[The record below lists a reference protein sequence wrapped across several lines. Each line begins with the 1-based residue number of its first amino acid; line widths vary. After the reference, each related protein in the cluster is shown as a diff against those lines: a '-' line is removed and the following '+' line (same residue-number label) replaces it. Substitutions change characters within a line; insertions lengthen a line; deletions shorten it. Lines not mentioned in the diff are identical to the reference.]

1 MLPLLLTY
9 LCSTHPN
16 PVTTTV
22 VTILDGVPADAVH
35 VAASLDRCGR
45 CCSMGPGPNM
55 EVTNRSEDH
64 IEGWPGRCDVR
75 PHFYG
80 STLSMTI
87 RTRYLLNPYI
97 FLPSLALSS
106 SSLENSLA
114 LLSLMFACRGE
125 PAQVYFTCHAD

>member
-1 MLPLLLTY
+1 MFALLLTC
-9 LCSTHPN
+9 LCGTHEN
-16 PVTTTV
+16 AVTTTV
-22 VTILDGVPADAVH
+22 VTILDGATADAVH

-45 CCSMGPGPNM
+45 RCSMGPSSNM

-75 PHFYG
+75 PHLYRI
-80 STLSMTI
+80 TLSMTI
-87 RTRYLLNPYI
+87 CTRYLLNPYI

-106 SSLENSLA
+106 SSLENALA

-125 PAQVYFTCHAD
+125 PAQVYLTNHTD